1 MNASPNCEKLCQDLA
16 EFHVT
21 LLQNLR
27 VSLWKALFLVIAIGV
42 LPAFAGSDE
51 PGVSNLMEMKWTGNV
66 KPSSEKIFE
75 GGSDY
80 SLRWEA
86 GHAPTSRARLLL
98 GDYGTLTDWSSNHTL
113 EVSIYAEEPNET
125 LITIAA
131 YPEPLESDEAS
142 YYFYRIPVDWSGWK
156 EFSIPLAKFSPVRS
170 PDGWSRISRLEFMSH
185 HGASPIPGTI
195 LYLNNIRLKP

>member
-1 MNASPNCEKLCQDLA
+1 MAM
-16 EFHVT
+16 
-21 LLQNLR
+21 
-27 VSLWKALFLVIAIGV
+27 GV
-42 LPAFAGSDE
+42 LPASAGSDE
-51 PGVSNLMEMKWTGNV
+51 LVVSNLMEMKWTGNV
-66 KPSSEKIFE
+66 KPSSEKIFA

-80 SLRWEA
+80 SLSWEA
-86 GHAPTSRARLLL
+86 GHVPTSRARLLL
-98 GDYGTLTDWSSNHTL
+98 EDYSNLTDWSSYHTL
-113 EVSIYAEEPNET
+113 ELSIYAERPNET

-156 EFSIPLAKFSPVRS
+156 EFSIPLEKFSPVRS
-170 PDGWSRISRLEFMSH
+170 PDGWSKISRLEFMSH